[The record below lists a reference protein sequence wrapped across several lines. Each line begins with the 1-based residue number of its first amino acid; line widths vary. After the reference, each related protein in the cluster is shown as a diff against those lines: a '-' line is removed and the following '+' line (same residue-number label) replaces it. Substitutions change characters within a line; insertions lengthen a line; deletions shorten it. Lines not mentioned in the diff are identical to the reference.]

1 MPAATVKSKR
11 ETETTGAAK
20 KPHVIVVATDG
31 TSQSDPAIAFT
42 RALGERASVDVRVV
56 SIVDHL
62 PMPWGIMDR
71 NLVAEYE
78 HALRHKARETAEHQL
93 KSSGATQWPV
103 EIQSGDPATRIGA
116 FATDAGAWLVVV
128 GLGGHGPTAR
138 LFGSETALRLAR
150 VSQTPVLA
158 IAPNSRDAPRRI
170 LIAMD
175 FSEASIKAARLALE
189 LAAKDAT
196 IVLAHV
202 VPWER
207 NEYVPEEWFRS
218 HESSVGAELERV
230 ARWLDESRTFRI
242 GHRILYGK
250 PAPTL
255 LSYAEELASDLIVT
269 GSHTRTIIGRALAGQ
284 TIPKLIRGA
293 HCSVLVLPAAAAF
306 KPHEEGA
313 GHDHGDVG
321 EQGWGKQLDE
331 FSRRNLGRRTR
342 LEVDDINL
350 GAQVEMSGYHFLGAT
365 YEPHNRRATL
375 MFGDTAGTG
384 PHLVRGVEKV
394 KSVDILRGSVEKP
407 DVALSISHG
416 GGQTLLV
423 FDDPKSTADA
433 S

>member
-1 MPAATVKSKR
+1 MPAATVKARR
-11 ETETTGAAK
+11 EIETTSAVR

-62 PMPWGIMDR
+62 PMPWGVMDR

-78 HALRHKARETAEHQL
+78 HALRQEAREKAEHQL
-93 KSSGATQWPV
+93 KSSGASQWPV
-103 EIQSGDPATRIGA
+103 EIQSGDPASMIGA

-158 IAPNSRDAPRRI
+158 IAPNYRDAPRRI
-170 LIAMD
+170 LVAMD

-189 LAAKDAT
+189 LTAKDAT

-207 NEYVPEEWFRS
+207 NEYVPEDWFRS
-218 HESSVGAELERV
+218 HESSVGAELTRV

-255 LSYAEELASDLIVT
+255 LAYAEELRSDLIVT
-269 GSHTRTIIGRALAGQ
+269 GSHSRTIIGRALAGQ
-284 TIPKLIRGA
+284 TISKLIRGA
-293 HCSVLVLPAAAAF
+293 RCSVLVLPAAAAF
-306 KPHEEGA
+306 KPQEGP
-313 GHDHGDVG
+313 GHDPVDVG

-342 LEVDDINL
+342 LEVDDVNL
-350 GAQVEMSGYHFLGAT
+350 GAQVEMSGYRFLGAT
-365 YEPHNRRATL
+365 YERHNGRATL
-375 MFGDTAGTG
+375 MFGDTAGIG

-394 KSVDILRGSVEKP
+394 KSVDILHGSVEKP
-407 DVALSISHG
+407 DMALSISHG
-416 GGQTLLV
+416 GGQTVLV
-423 FDDPKSTADA
+423 FDDPKSTGDA